1 MRKII
6 PIIAG
11 YQLDLSSHIDLSKI
25 KITSLWTLYDEKL
38 MWDSC
43 KFNPMTG
50 KPVETLDDLALQ
62 HFKGVFIEDY
72 IHDWSIKNGKL
83 NYYSRVVGQGENVKI
98 LIEYEE
104 E

>member
-38 MWDSC
+38 MWESC
-43 KFNPMTG
+43 KYNPMTG
-50 KPVETLDDLALQ
+50 EPVETLDDLVLK
-62 HFKGVFIEDY
+62 HHEGVFIEDY
-72 IHDWSIKNGKL
+72 GHDWNVKKGKL
-83 NYYSRVVGQGENVKI
+83 NYYSRVVGQGDSIKI

-104 E
+104 I

>member
-1 MRKII
+1 MRKTI

-11 YQLDLSSHIDLSKI
+11 YQLDLSHHIDLSKI

-50 KPVETLDDLALQ
+50 EPVDALDELVLR
-62 HFKGVFIEDY
+62 HHEGVFAEDY
-72 IHDWSIKNGKL
+72 GHDWKIRKGKL
-83 NYYSRVVGQGENVKI
+83 DYYSRVIGQGDSIKI

-104 E
+104 I